1 MKMQTA
7 VRPFGMRDKVGYL
20 FGDLAND
27 FTFVFASTY
36 VMVFYSKVMGID
48 TGTIGTMFLIARCVD
63 AFTDVGMGRLVDR
76 CSPAQDGK
84 FRPWIRRMAGP
95 VAVASFLMYQS
106 FLRNA
111 SMNVRVAY
119 MFITYLL
126 WGSVFYTAINIPYG
140 SMAAVLTDDQKH
152 RSSLSV
158 FRSMGSVFATIVISV
173 IAPLA
178 IYHADEAG
186 NQVVSAGW
194 FTAVAGLFSLL
205 AILFYF
211 LCYIMTTERVKVDPK
226 QAAVSAP
233 HPEELK
239 KPGFW
244 KSLFSLLTN
253 LPFIGMILSSLVMMF
268 ATLMSQGVNNFLF
281 ADYFCNTRALSIFSL
296 ISIPAMLLLAVVST
310 PLCARFGKK
319 EVGVVSCLLSGV
331 LYALIGFARF
341 QNVWVFIVASFIAML
356 GKQCFSMQT
365 YALVTDVIDDIEVRT
380 NTRSDGMVYGVYSFA
395 RKIGQAISGGMS
407 GWALAWIGY
416 DSAAVVQTEAVCNG
430 LYGIANFFPAISFFL
445 IALILA
451 FLYPLDRRRVQAN
464 GKELNRR
471 KAARS

>member
-27 FTFVFASTY
+27 FTFIFASTY

-233 HPEELK
+233 DPEELK

-296 ISIPAMLLLAVVST
+296 ISIPAML
-310 PLCARFGKK
+310 
-319 EVGVVSCLLSGV
+319 
-331 LYALIGFARF
+331 
-341 QNVWVFIVASFIAML
+341 

-407 GWALAWIGY
+407 GWALACIGY